1 VDCDEWTPERH
12 LTGKS
17 ALVHDLYRRFIELV
31 EACGPFE
38 YVVTKTAISLKGT
51 RRGFAGAKP
60 KMHTLDG
67 FLDLQHVVR
76 DARIVRSSAYT
87 KRLYVHQFR
96 ISRATQLDEQ
106 FASWVREAYDVG
118 AGAHLAD

>member
-1 VDCDEWTPERH
+1 MDRDRWSIERH
-12 LTGKS
+12 LAGKS

-31 EACGPFE
+31 EACGPFT
-38 YVVTKTAISLKGT
+38 YTVTKTAISLKGS
-51 RRGFAGAKP
+51 RRGFAGARP

-76 DARIVRSSAYT
+76 DARIVRNSAYT

-96 ISRATQLDEQ
+96 ISLATQLDDR

-118 AGAHLAD
+118 AGAHLSG

>member
-1 VDCDEWTPERH
+1 
-12 LTGKS
+12 
-17 ALVHDLYRRFIELV
+17 
-31 EACGPFE
+31 
-38 YVVTKTAISLKGT
+38 
-51 RRGFAGAKP
+51 
-60 KMHTLDG
+60 MHTLDG

-76 DARIVRSSAYT
+76 DTRIVRSSPYT

-96 ISRATQLDEQ
+96 VGRITQLDEQ